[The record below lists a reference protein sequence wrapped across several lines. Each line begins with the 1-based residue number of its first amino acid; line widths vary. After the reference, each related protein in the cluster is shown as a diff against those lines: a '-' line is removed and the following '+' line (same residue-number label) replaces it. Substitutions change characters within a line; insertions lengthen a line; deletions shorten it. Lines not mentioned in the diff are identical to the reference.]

1 MLFQDHQLTDTGA
14 NKGGKEN
21 ITDDSKDS
29 GLLECI
35 GQSVEN
41 NDIKRQVKIQKPLN
55 SEYMLNK
62 KMIELMERN
71 IKYVY
76 LYIYL
81 YYICIIRILKAY
93 IFYLLIHKFY

>member
-1 MLFQDHQLTDTGA
+1 MTDTGS

-29 GLLECI
+29 GLLDECI
-35 GQSVEN
+35 GQGVEN
-41 NDIKRQVKIQKPLN
+41 NDIKRQVKVQKPLS

-71 IKYVY
+71 IK
-76 LYIYL
+76 
-81 YYICIIRILKAY
+81 
-93 IFYLLIHKFY
+93 